1 VKIARLLVKLKAHS
15 KEIQTL
21 ETVHPDGTRTYVFSS
36 IYPFPRIPEPVWYV
50 IVVKPGQ
57 EDIDDREIEAMLR
70 HLWMYQLDLLP
81 RKAPARIPTIA
92 ASEHARTPHSTPK
105 KK

>member
-1 VKIARLLVKLKAHS
+1 MKIAWLLEQLKPVP
-15 KEIQTL
+15 EIKTV
-21 ETVHPDGTRTYVFSS
+21 ETIHPDGTRTYIFSS

-70 HLWMYQLDLLP
+70 HLWMSQLDLLP
-81 RKAPARIPTIA
+81 KKPD
-92 ASEHARTPHSTPK
+92 PK
-105 KK
+105 SDEKK

>member
-1 VKIARLLVKLKAHS
+1 MKIAQLLEKLKAAPQI
-15 KEIQTL
+15 EIL
-21 ETVHPDGTRTYVFSS
+21 ETIHPDGTKTYTFSTV
-36 IYPFPRIPEPVWYV
+36 YPMPRMAEPVWYP

-70 HLWMYQLDLLP
+70 HLWMYQLNILS
-81 RKAPARIPTIA
+81 RKAVAIPRIV
-92 ASEHARTPHSTPK
+92 ASEHERTPHSTPK

>member
-1 VKIARLLVKLKAHS
+1 MKIAWLLEQLRPVS
-15 KEIQTL
+15 EIQTV
-21 ETVHPDGTRTYVFSS
+21 ETIHPDGTRTYTFSS

-50 IVVKPGQ
+50 IVVKPDQ

-70 HLWMYQLDLLP
+70 HLWMFQLDLLP
-81 RKAPARIPTIA
+81 KKPERKPG
-92 ASEHARTPHSTPK
+92 K